1 MKTDDFIRTLSTDH
15 GWRAQPVA
23 TGLWLALALAVP
35 VSAAIFMAEL
45 GPRPD
50 FMAVMRSPFFD
61 LKFVVTLALAAS
73 AFAVALP
80 LARPGAAPRRW
91 LLLLPLG
98 ILLAGIAADLMVQT
112 SPWQRRMMGS
122 NSLLCL
128 ASIPL
133 LSAPFLAAALVALR
147 NGASTRPAVS
157 GAVAGLLAGG
167 LGATLYAAHCVDD
180 SPLFVALWYSL
191 AVLAVTVVGAL
202 AGSRTLRF

>member
-1 MKTDDFIRTLSTDH
+1 MKTDDFIRTLSSDH
-15 GWRAQPVA
+15 GWCAPPVA
-23 TGLWLALALAVP
+23 AGLWLGLALAVP
-35 VSAAIFMAEL
+35 VSIAIFMVEL

-50 FMAVMRSPFFD
+50 FMSVLGSPFFD

-73 AFAVALP
+73 AFAVVLS

-91 LLLLPLG
+91 LLLLPLA
-98 ILLAGIAADLMVQT
+98 ILAAGIVADLMMQS

-122 NSLLCL
+122 NAMVCL
-128 ASIPL
+128 VSIPL

-147 NGASTRPAVS
+147 GGASTRPALS
-157 GAVAGLLAGG
+157 GAIAGLLAGG

-191 AVLAVTVVGAL
+191 GVFGVAAVGAL
-202 AGSRTLRF
+202 AGRRALKF